1 MRPKIDDTWFG
12 SITVDG
18 TRYEHDILIRL
29 SGKVRKRKKE
39 LSKAVYGTSH
49 TISLAEIEELYRPK
63 AKRLIIGTGQ
73 EDKVRLSPEAADFLS
88 DHNCQV
94 DLWPTLESSREMER
108 GQRAMSWLCST
119 SPVESHKRR
128 SMTIAIIVHGG
139 AWDIPLAL
147 HAQHIAGC
155 RAAAEAGW
163 DFWPRAVR
171 PWTPWRRPCG

>member
-49 TISLAEIEELYRPK
+49 TISLAEIEELYRPD

-73 EDKVRLSPEAADFLS
+73 EDKVRLSPEAADFLD

-94 DLWPTLESSREMER
+94 DLWPTSKAAKKWNEAEGS
-108 GQRAMSWLCST
+108 
-119 SPVESHKRR
+119 
-128 SMTIAIIVHGG
+128 I
-139 AWDIPLAL
+139 LAL
-147 HAQHIAGC
+147 FHITC
-155 RAAAEAGW
+155 
-163 DFWPRAVR
+163 
-171 PWTPWRRPCG
+171 